1 MSKDIEDAL
10 RRHRSFEQ
18 FQEFEQLQRLQEDL
32 RKQFNSP
39 LGRDPPLQLPRA
51 EPAWKSCRQLL
62 SPQSSV
68 RQGHA
73 RGREARFL
81 FTKDCWEV
89 AKATLKVELSRPVR
103 LQPLPREVSRSL
115 PSIPGR
121 VSDSFQ
127 YARPASRDLAS
138 FNPFLRPY
146 AHNHFFPI
154 TFFFMDETD
163 YAQWVFPLEAWSR
176 WRETDERWDWRPC
189 LVLEYAQKD
198 RLFTI
203 QWRDTQVKKRVSRVN
218 LRFEMESEE
227 DFLLKLTEATQRR
240 DLQEAILR
248 CETRVTAIL
257 PQFPQIRL
265 SPDTETRISAS
276 LRRYLAPGAEYTV
289 LQEVNDYYRR
299 SVVNFIFEI
308 EHFFPKWQLTL
319 Q

>member
-18 FQEFEQLQRLQEDL
+18 FQEFERTQKLQEDL

-39 LGRDPPLQLPRA
+39 LGRDPPMQLPKP
-51 EPAWKSCRQLL
+51 EPVWKSCRQLL

-73 RGREARFL
+73 RGREARFI
-81 FTKDCWEV
+81 FTKDCWED
-89 AKATLKVELSRPVR
+89 AKATWKTDMPRPVKLKPLTR
-103 LQPLPREVSRSL
+103 VVSQSLTSFTQP
-115 PSIPGR
+115 

-127 YARPASRDLAS
+127 YARPSPRDMS
-138 FNPFLRPY
+138 NFNPFLRPY
-146 AHNHFFPI
+146 AHNHFFPT

-163 YAQWVFPLEAWSR
+163 YSQWVFPLEAWSR
-176 WRETDERWDWRPC
+176 WRSTDERWEWKPC
-189 LVLEYAQKD
+189 LVLAYDQRN

-203 QWRDTQVKKRVSRVN
+203 EWDSKVEKRVSRVN

-240 DLQEAILR
+240 DLQEAIFR
-248 CETRVTAIL
+248 CETRIDSIL
-257 PQFPQIRL
+257 PHFPPIRL
-265 SPDTETRISAS
+265 SPDTEARISFS
-276 LRRYLAPGAEYTV
+276 LKRYLPPGAETAL
-289 LQEVNDYYRR
+289 LQELNDYYHR

>member
-18 FQEFEQLQRLQEDL
+18 FQDFEHSQRLQEDL

-39 LGRDPPLQLPRA
+39 LGRDPPLQLPRP

-81 FTKDCWEV
+81 FTKDCWEE
-89 AKATLKVELSRPVR
+89 AKATLKVDLPRPVR
-103 LQPLPREVSRSL
+103 LKPLPRVVSQSL
-115 PSIPGR
+115 PSIPQP
-121 VSDSFQ
+121 VADSFQ
-127 YARPASRDLAS
+127 YARPSSNALAS
-138 FNPFLRPY
+138 FNPFLRPH
-146 AHNHFFPI
+146 AHNHFFPL

-163 YAQWVFPLEAWSR
+163 YSQWAFPLEAWSR
-176 WRETDERWDWRPC
+176 WRGTDEKWEWRFC
-189 LVLEYAQKD
+189 LVLTYDQKD

-203 QWRDTQVKKRVSRVN
+203 QWRGSQVKKRVSRVN
-218 LRFEMESEE
+218 LRFELESEE

-240 DLQEAILR
+240 DLQEAIFR
-248 CETRVTAIL
+248 CETRVGSIL

-265 SPDTETRISAS
+265 SPDAESRISAS
-276 LRRYLAPGAEYTV
+276 LRSYLAPGAESAV
-289 LQEVNDYYRR
+289 LQELNDYYRR

-308 EHFFPKWQLTL
+308 EHFFPKWQLTI